1 MAALM
6 MDTMRDALMLWLAKN
21 MEPIMTIG
29 QAIVVKRNPIM
40 KKATRL
46 AMSWV
51 IRLEVLDKSYSQP
64 VICLMYGVSS
74 LAIFCCWR

>member
-1 MAALM
+1 M
-6 MDTMRDALMLWLAKN
+6 MDTTRDALMLWLAKN

-29 QAIVVKRNPIM
+29 RVIVVKRKPIM
-40 KKATRL
+40 KKAIRL

-51 IRLEVLDKSYSQP
+51 IRLEALDKSYSQP
-64 VICLMYGVSS
+64 VICLMNGVSS

>member
-1 MAALM
+1 
-6 MDTMRDALMLWLAKN
+6 MDTTRVALMLWLAKN

-29 QAIVVKRNPIM
+29 RAIVMKRKPIM

-51 IRLEVLDKSYSQP
+51 IRLEALDKSYSQP
-64 VICLMYGVSS
+64 VICLMNVVSS